1 MLLTGLAASTVYR
14 EFFDSIV
21 RLASSEEYSY
31 IIVSLFSMV
40 ITLYLSLRYI
50 GFSYGVRLSKI
61 IFATLLALFSL
72 ALYSVSTSLLEY
84 KIQLEGLSFSLFFI
98 SLILLVYEP
107 VTPGE
112 IIPLL
117 TPFLLIP
124 LPAGFVDRLTPLL
137 SRYIGRIAGFLTG
150 VRVVEAPGFTQLE
163 VPTPSGEVAR
173 FSIEAACTG
182 IVTLSSIISVIPVL
196 IYMVTFSSDKP
207 LRKTIVS
214 LTSIIISLLIGL
226 LGNLIRVLL
235 LVYGAM
241 YMGVQQAETL
251 FHYSPSLVYS
261 FLSALIAFYLVNKYA
276 RFPPV
281 ITKAL
286 AKHTARD
293 VSWEYVS
300 GVFVV
305 AAFFTLIVLALVPI
319 TTTASSVQ
327 QALVVNPPSI
337 DDYVKNPEKYL
348 STTTIAFTG
357 KQYDQYLTNVLGALA
372 VYRVEVVSPTGIYQ
386 GYVEVVDTT
395 ARLHTWQLCLTVQ
408 GFNILS
414 SWSSVVNNTRIVFI
428 ALEKGSWRGLLG
440 YVILPVTLK
449 VGGETV
455 NMYTR
460 VSLEAP
466 GDPTT
471 LAVSLTSVFANMTAK
486 LVGSGSGVEAA
497 ITGVQP
503 ITLASAVIF
512 AMFIM
517 YALIVYSWGLIRKLV
532 KR

>member
-1 MLLTGLAASTVYR
+1 MLLTGLVASTVYR
-14 EFFDSIV
+14 EFFNSIV
-21 RLASSEEYSY
+21 ILASSEEYSY
-31 IIVSLFSMV
+31 ITVSLFSMV
-40 ITLYLSLRYI
+40 ITLYLSLSYI

-72 ALYSVSTSLLEY
+72 ALYSVSTSFLEY

-98 SLILLVYEP
+98 SLILLVYDP

-137 SRYIGRIAGFLTG
+137 SRYIGRVAGFLTG
-150 VRVVEAPGFTQLE
+150 VRVVETPGFTQLE
-163 VPTPSGEVAR
+163 VPTPSGGVAR

-182 IVTLSSIISVIPVL
+182 IVTLSSIMSVIPVL

-207 LRKTIVS
+207 LRKTVVS
-214 LTSIIISLLIGL
+214 LASIIISLLIGL

-235 LVYGAM
+235 IVYGAM

-261 FLSALIAFYLVNKYA
+261 FLSALIAFYLVNKYS

-281 ITKAL
+281 FTKAL
-286 AKHTARD
+286 AKHPAID

-300 GVFVV
+300 GVFIV

-327 QALVVNPPSI
+327 QALVVNPSSV

-348 STTTIAFTG
+348 STTTIVFTG

-408 GFNILS
+408 GYNILS

-440 YVILPVTLK
+440 YVILPVTLE

-460 VSLEAP
+460 VSLMAP

-471 LAVSLTSVFANMTAK
+471 LAGSLTSVFASMTAK

-503 ITLASAVIF
+503 LTMASALIS
-512 AMFIM
+512 AMFII
-517 YALIVYSWGLIRKLV
+517 YATIVYSWGLIRKLV

>member
-1 MLLTGLAASTVYR
+1 
-14 EFFDSIV
+14 
-21 RLASSEEYSY
+21 
-31 IIVSLFSMV
+31 
-40 ITLYLSLRYI
+40 
-50 GFSYGVRLSKI
+50 
-61 IFATLLALFSL
+61 
-72 ALYSVSTSLLEY
+72 
-84 KIQLEGLSFSLFFI
+84 
-98 SLILLVYEP
+98 
-107 VTPGE
+107 
-112 IIPLL
+112 
-117 TPFLLIP
+117 
-124 LPAGFVDRLTPLL
+124 
-137 SRYIGRIAGFLTG
+137 
-150 VRVVEAPGFTQLE
+150 
-163 VPTPSGEVAR
+163 
-173 FSIEAACTG
+173 
-182 IVTLSSIISVIPVL
+182 
-196 IYMVTFSSDKP
+196 MVTFSSDKP

-235 LVYGAM
+235 IVYGAM

-261 FLSALIAFYLVNKYA
+261 FLSALIAFYLVNKYS

-281 ITKAL
+281 FTKAL
-286 AKHTARD
+286 SKHTAID
-293 VSWEYVS
+293 VSWEYAS
-300 GVFVV
+300 GVFIV

-348 STTTIAFTG
+348 STTTIVFTG

-440 YVILPVTLK
+440 YVILPVTLE

-486 LVGSGSGVEAA
+486 LTGSSSGVEAA

-503 ITLASAVIF
+503 ITVTSTLIF
-512 AMFIM
+512 AVFII
-517 YALIVYSWGLIRKLV
+517 YASIVYSWGLIRKIV